1 VLNNIAHI
9 IGLNLRCFEFVLFG
23 LFGTLYGVSLY
34 CIFDKSSRDGAFLAV
49 LSYFIIMWWY
59 LDFQYVP
66 FTLGFGFLLI
76 LFMLD
81 SFEDK
86 NLATSLTILI
96 IFISMTLTH
105 SFVPIFFI
113 LYAFIKYFL
122 LKDRKYMNIFLITLI
137 TYLVVL
143 IFRAEIFFKMGIEE
157 ILGFGSYT
165 FVTFGVNIVTTAAN
179 PLAEFAQTISRI
191 VFIVTGLVAGTG
203 FIILFLKR
211 KLGKIS
217 LSLLLSGSVFLIG
230 AAALPILGT
239 RALQLLV
246 IPLSLGVAYFQKTKF
261 KRHFQCLFLIL
272 IILFVFTPIHSSFNS
287 TSKQI
292 TYQTE
297 ADHQSANFLV
307 NYYHPNESSLMGTDV
322 RTGWYIAPKVRNP
335 NVNLG
340 NSLYSFFVYDPDNYS
355 CVLYTIGLEKAFLSQ
370 NYTVESA
377 IQEMNEYSVFY
388 NSGSSQIMVKRD

>member
-1 VLNNIAHI
+1 
-9 IGLNLRCFEFVLFG
+9 
-23 LFGTLYGVSLY
+23 
-34 CIFDKSSRDGAFLAV
+34 
-49 LSYFIIMWWY
+49 
-59 LDFQYVP
+59 
-66 FTLGFGFLLI
+66 
-76 LFMLD
+76 
-81 SFEDK
+81 
-86 NLATSLTILI
+86 
-96 IFISMTLTH
+96 
-105 SFVPIFFI
+105 
-113 LYAFIKYFL
+113 
-122 LKDRKYMNIFLITLI
+122 
-137 TYLVVL
+137 
-143 IFRAEIFFKMGIEE
+143 
-157 ILGFGSYT
+157 
-165 FVTFGVNIVTTAAN
+165 
-179 PLAEFAQTISRI
+179 
-191 VFIVTGLVAGTG
+191 
-203 FIILFLKR
+203 
-211 KLGKIS
+211 LGKIS
-217 LSLLLSGSVFLIG
+217 LSLLISGSVFLIG